1 MGVSPSGSAA
11 PAVPLR
17 RNGNFQRL
25 WFGSAVGFLGMEAA
39 DIGYPLVILALTGS
53 PAQAALFGVVQTAA
67 MLLCGLPA
75 GDVVDRRDHRRV
87 LLAAD
92 GGRGIAVA
100 SVALAAALDRL
111 TLVHLLAVA
120 CVLGA
125 GSAFGAPA
133 RMLVL
138 RAIVAPQQ
146 LTAALT
152 QEEVRDG
159 AARLAG
165 PALGGVLFGLRQTA
179 PFVFSAAGFAVSW
192 MCALAIR
199 IPRQASPPASGPA
212 PGDAPTGTGGQRSQM
227 LLGMRTLWADPTIR
241 AATLVITALNTAAA
255 PLALI
260 TIVILTEQGTPPWL
274 IGVAMSGMAIGSLAG
289 TPLIKPLHRLRPGVL
304 LIMVVLTEAPL
315 FAALAVPLG
324 PWWVMAVLCC
334 AMVGVP
340 ALRVLVDILI
350 FRQVPDEQRGRVI
363 SAVILLFGLGA
374 PLGTA
379 AAGLLLE
386 FLSPSAAVLVVAGA
400 LALAGWRAT
409 NQRALRD
416 ASWPA

>member
-1 MGVSPSGSAA
+1 MSGTNPAA

-17 RNGNFQRL
+17 RNDNFQRL
-25 WFGSAVGFLGMEAA
+25 WVGSAVGFLGMEAA
-39 DIGYPLVILALTGS
+39 DVGYPLVILAMTGS

-67 MLLCGLPA
+67 MLLFGLPA
-75 GDVVDRRDHRRV
+75 GDVLDRRDRRRV

-100 SVALAAALDRL
+100 SVAVAAALDRL

-120 CVLGA
+120 FVLGA
-125 GSAFGAPA
+125 GSAFGSPA

-138 RAIVAPQQ
+138 RAIVAPHQ

-165 PALGGVLFGLRQTA
+165 PALGGALFGLKQTA
-179 PFVFSAAGFAVSW
+179 PFVLSAVGFAISW
-192 MCALAIR
+192 MCALTIR
-199 IPRQASPPASGPA
+199 IPRQARPLVSEPVSSDP
-212 PGDAPTGTGGQRSQM
+212 PTGIGGQRSQM
-227 LLGMRTLWADPTIR
+227 LLGIRMLWGDPTIR

-255 PLALI
+255 PLVLI
-260 TIVILTEQGTPPWL
+260 TVVILTEQGTPPWL

-304 LIMVVLTEAPL
+304 LIAVVLTEVPV
-315 FAALAVPLG
+315 FAALAAPLG

-350 FRQVPDEQRGRVI
+350 FRQVPDEQRGRII

-379 AAGLLLE
+379 VAGLLLE

-400 LALAGWRAT
+400 LALAGWHAISR
-409 NQRALRD
+409 RDLRD
-416 ASWPA
+416 ASWPT